1 MNNSK
6 IKFEIIAVAISTLL
20 ILLGLLI
27 ESNFFSINNSDLL
40 LLIYG
45 SAFIIGGFYKAKE
58 GIEETIKNKSLN
70 VEILMIL
77 ASFGAFL
84 IGEYFEGSILIF
96 IFAVSG
102 VLESLTKS
110 KSEKNLTSLLNL
122 TPKNANKKV
131 GKKIITID
139 LNEVKVG
146 DLIVVT
152 TGEKI
157 PVDGLVIDGDS
168 SVDQSSITGEFIP
181 KNISLNDQVYAGT
194 INIGSRI
201 IIKTIKDP
209 SESVMQKMI
218 DLVSKAQKQKI
229 PKQSRIDKIEKWY
242 VYIVILMSILFMIIP
257 SIFGILSSKESFY
270 RGIIILVVGSP
281 CALVASISPAILS
294 SLSSAARNN
303 ILIKGGLYLER
314 LNNID
319 MVIFDKT
326 GTITTGKPKVKNFIV
341 EKGNALDPLTS
352 IIYNMAKQSSHP
364 ISKAIVNH
372 FFLSQD
378 LDLSTKEIPGKGIE
392 CFYNEN
398 KYQIGRFNAK
408 KNLNLGKSSLLLE
421 SKGQTIVWIYKNQKQ
436 IGFISLQ
443 DTIRE
448 DAPKSVN
455 FLKSKKIDIM
465 MLTGDN
471 NSSAGSIANIL
482 GLDKYIANCY
492 PEDKLNIITKNQKLK
507 KVLMVGDG
515 LNDAPAL
522 QVAELGISMG
532 SGTDISLET
541 ADIIIMNNNL
551 SSIPY
556 LFKLSKKMNLI
567 INQNIIFSLLIIC
580 LLLLSNVFGLIALP
594 LGVLAHEGST
604 ILVILNS
611 LRLLKV

>member
-1 MNNSK
+1 M
-6 IKFEIIAVAISTLL
+6 
-20 ILLGLLI
+20 
-27 ESNFFSINNSDLL
+27 
-40 LLIYG
+40 
-45 SAFIIGGFYKAKE
+45 
-58 GIEETIKNKSLN
+58 
-70 VEILMIL
+70 
-77 ASFGAFL
+77 
-84 IGEYFEGSILIF
+84 
-96 IFAVSG
+96 
-102 VLESLTKS
+102 
-110 KSEKNLTSLLNL
+110 
-122 TPKNANKKV
+122 
-131 GKKIITID
+131 
-139 LNEVKVG
+139 
-146 DLIVVT
+146 
-152 TGEKI
+152 
-157 PVDGLVIDGDS
+157 
-168 SVDQSSITGEFIP
+168 
-181 KNISLNDQVYAGT
+181 
-194 INIGSRI
+194 
-201 IIKTIKDP
+201 
-209 SESVMQKMI
+209 
-218 DLVSKAQKQKI
+218 
-229 PKQSRIDKIEKWY
+229 
-242 VYIVILMSILFMIIP
+242 
-257 SIFGILSSKESFY
+257 
-270 RGIIILVVGSP
+270 
-281 CALVASISPAILS
+281 
-294 SLSSAARNN
+294 
-303 ILIKGGLYLER
+303 
-314 LNNID
+314 
-319 MVIFDKT
+319 
-326 GTITTGKPKVKNFIV
+326 
-341 EKGNALDPLTS
+341 
-352 IIYNMAKQSSHP
+352 
-364 ISKAIVNH
+364 
-372 FFLSQD
+372 
-378 LDLSTKEIPGKGIE
+378 
-392 CFYNEN
+392 
-398 KYQIGRFNAK
+398 
-408 KNLNLGKSSLLLE
+408 LE

-448 DAPKSVN
+448 DALKSVN